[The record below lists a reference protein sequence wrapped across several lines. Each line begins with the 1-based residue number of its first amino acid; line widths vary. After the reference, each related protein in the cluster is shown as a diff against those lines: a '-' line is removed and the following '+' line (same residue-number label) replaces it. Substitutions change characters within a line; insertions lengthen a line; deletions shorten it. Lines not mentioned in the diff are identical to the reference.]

1 MARKK
6 TDKTPPKTR
15 RPRGKAVAHPPK
27 SPARAAKPKIA
38 PKAATKTKAKRMET
52 KKPAA
57 KKAGVAPVE
66 GGGVALLRRA
76 AIEAAA
82 KARAGGPAHVVPE
95 RFRALVVEQGETGLA
110 TSVRTVGI
118 DDLLRHAPDGAD
130 VTVRVLYSSVN
141 FKDGLA
147 MAGLNKVVRSY
158 PHVPG
163 VDLVGVVEDS
173 ASPSVTPGDV
183 VIGGGFRVG
192 ELYWGGHAEYARLR
206 SDQVVPLPA
215 GLTPRRAMAIGA
227 AGLTAMLA
235 VMALEEHGIGPGA
248 GEVLVTGAA
257 GGVGS
262 IAVAVLAN
270 LGHNVVAATGRRQ
283 THDYLRG
290 LGAASFISRQE
301 LAVPPKKPL
310 LPERWIAA
318 VDAVGG
324 VTLANILASLM
335 AGGSV
340 AATGNVAGHAYPA
353 SVLPFILRGVNL
365 LGIEVTNCPVERRH
379 EAWGRLLRDLPPAL
393 LDRMI
398 TEVPLKDAAEIG
410 RRILKGGVQGRVVVD
425 VTA

>member
-1 MARKK
+1 
-6 TDKTPPKTR
+6 
-15 RPRGKAVAHPPK
+15 
-27 SPARAAKPKIA
+27 
-38 PKAATKTKAKRMET
+38 
-52 KKPAA
+52 
-57 KKAGVAPVE
+57 
-66 GGGVALLRRA
+66 
-76 AIEAAA
+76 
-82 KARAGGPAHVVPE
+82 
-95 RFRALVVEQGETGLA
+95 
-110 TSVRTVGI
+110 
-118 DDLLRHAPDGAD
+118 
-130 VTVRVLYSSVN
+130 VLYSSVN

-173 ASPSVTPGDV
+173 RSPAFGPGDV

-206 SDQVVPLPA
+206 SDQMVALPA

-235 VMALEEHGIGPGA
+235 VMALEDHGLRPGA
-248 GEVLVTGAA
+248 GEVLVAGAA

-262 IAVAVLAN
+262 IAVALLAH
-270 LGHNVVAATGRRQ
+270 LGHNVVAATGRPQ
-283 THDYLRG
+283 THEYLRG
-290 LGAASFISRQE
+290 LGAASFVSRQE
-301 LAVPPKKPL
+301 LAVPPTKPL
-310 LPERWIAA
+310 LPERWVAA

-324 VTLANILASLM
+324 VTLANILASLK

-340 AATGNVAGHAYPA
+340 AATGNVAGHAFPA

-365 LGIEVTNCPVERRH
+365 LGIEVTNCPVDRRR

-393 LDRMI
+393 LDRMT
-398 TEVPLKDAAEIG
+398 TEVTLKDAAEIG